1 MNIGLVIDSTI
12 GIPYEIVKKYA
23 VRTVRCSTHFL
34 CLSVQQ

>member
-23 VRTVRCSTHFL
+23 VRTVRYSTHFL
-34 CLSVQQ
+34 CLSAQE